1 LIKSPTIP
9 TYNNKSISSISS
21 GFNKRLIASITIPK
35 QSENKNTELISG
47 PSTSA
52 LTHPNVF
59 LVDARFE
66 I

>member
-1 LIKSPTIP
+1 M
-9 TYNNKSISSISS
+9 SS
-21 GFNKRLIASITIPK
+21 GLNKRLIASITIPK

-59 LVDARFE
+59 LVDVRFE